1 MNTNYEYLIKILNKL
16 KIKGTYHQ
24 MILNIFSNNSYFYEN
39 FFSKKNNL
47 MNGGGE
53 IELKKEIFTYQD
65 YEFIIR
71 TFRDSENNRISIKIS
86 SKIYTDC
93 LLMFIDPKINY
104 VQINNLSN
112 FPDCARNKIM
122 PYNGG
127 GKILLNVAI
136 NFLRTNYNIYKR
148 NRIVL
153 ADNSQI
159 YCFDKNN
166 KSIMLSL
173 APLTTL
179 KYGHTWY
186 GLCGFRPYDDR
197 EKKPYNDGLRRYKE
211 NYEKMQV
218 LKLKDNVFI
227 IKLIL
232 DIETKF
238 KYGIINKE
246 IITNIIDGNR
256 EILVKDFIQKIL
268 KIDKFCII
276 FQKIYIDIMIELK
289 LHNFTGNL
297 FYVDFK
303 I

>member
-16 KIKGTYHQ
+16 KIKHKYHQ
-24 MILNIFSNNSYFYEN
+24 MLLNIFANNSYFYEN
-39 FFSKKNNL
+39 FFY
-47 MNGGGE
+47 GGGE
-53 IELKKEIFTYQD
+53 IEIGKEIFTYQD
-65 YEFIIR
+65 YQFIIR
-71 TFRDSENNRISIKIS
+71 TLKDTNTNRISIKIS
-86 SKIYTDC
+86 SKTYTDC
-93 LLMFIDPKINY
+93 LLIFIDPNIDY
-104 VQINNLSN
+104 VQINNISN

-127 GKILLNVAI
+127 GRILLNVAI

-159 YCFDKNN
+159 YCFDNNN
-166 KSIMLSL
+166 KSVTISL

-186 GLCGFRPYDDR
+186 GMCGFTPYDDK
-197 EKKPYNDGLRRYKE
+197 EKKPYDDGLRRYKE
-211 NYEKMQV
+211 NYKKMQT
-218 LKLKDNVFI
+218 LKLKDNMII
-227 IKLIL
+227 IKMIL
-232 DIETKF
+232 DIESKF
-238 KYGIINKE
+238 NYGIINKE
-246 IITNIIDGNR
+246 IIKNIINNNK

-268 KIDKFCII
+268 KINKFCII
-276 FQKIYIDIMIELK
+276 FQKIYIDILRELK